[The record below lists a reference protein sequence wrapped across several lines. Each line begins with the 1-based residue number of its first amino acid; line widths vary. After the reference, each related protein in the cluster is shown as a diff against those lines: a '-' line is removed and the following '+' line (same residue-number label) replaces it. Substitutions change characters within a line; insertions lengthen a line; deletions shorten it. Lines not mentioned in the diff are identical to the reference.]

1 MKRILIATH
10 GRLADGMLS
19 SIELLAGTTKGIAT
33 INAYTDDTDFDAEL
47 EKFIDSLNDDD
58 QLFAFTDLYGGS
70 VNQKVTKT
78 FLEHKIPVTV
88 ITGFNFPIILEILL
102 SGDDLTQEKVTE
114 LVDNCRLELKV
125 SFLAESHVKGDEEDF
140 F

>member
-10 GRLADGMLS
+10 GRLADGMLN

-33 INAYTDDTDFDAEL
+33 INAYTNDTNLDAEL
-47 EKFIDSLNDDD
+47 EKFIDSLAADD
-58 QLFAFTDLYGGS
+58 QLFVFTDLYGGS

-78 FLEHKIPVTV
+78 FLEHKIPVTI

-102 SGDDLTQEKVTE
+102 SGDDLTQEKVAE
-114 LVDNCRLELKV
+114 LVDKCRLELKV
-125 SFLAESHVKGDEEDF
+125 SFLAEAHVKDDGEDF